1 MKAII
6 ILILLA
12 IVLLYVHLIINV
24 VKEKEFNY
32 FLIASLGLLLTISL
46 IVLTFFIF

>member
-6 ILILLA
+6 ILILLD
-12 IVLLYVHLIINV
+12 V

-32 FLIASLGLLLTISL
+32 LLIASLGLLLTISL
-46 IVLTFFIF
+46 IALTFFIFE